1 MKAPLLLPT
10 GKQRINKELFFEV
23 SADLLCIA
31 GFDGFFKEINPAV
44 SNLLGYSHEELLS
57 RPIDF
62 FIHPEDRHIT
72 SQYRENLKN
81 NIPLL
86 NYENRYLTK
95 NGEVVWLS
103 WNSIPRYEEQLV
115 YAIAKNI
122 THLKLL
128 EKDRNVLIASLTK
141 INHDLKQLTYT
152 TSHDLR
158 SPVSNLLSVFDLMD
172 TSIITDEETIQL
184 LGILKSAAEGLK
196 DTLNS
201 YVDVLVKNDL
211 LTGKIEELDIEAS
224 LDKVRHSLRSLIE
237 NSKATFDVDFSEAR
251 SLRYN
256 RAYLESTFLNL
267 ITNSIKYA
275 IPGKT
280 PEIFVVSRKLARTTQ
295 LIYSDRG
302 LGFDMPAVND
312 KVFGLNQTFH
322 NHADGKGVGLYLIHN
337 QITNLGGSISLE
349 SEPNQGA
356 KFILTFRDT

>member
-1 MKAPLLLPT
+1 MEPASILTTNEKP
-10 GKQRINKELFFEV
+10 IDKELFFEV

-44 SNLLGYSHEELLS
+44 SNLLGYSLEELLS
-57 RPIDF
+57 SPIDS

-103 WNSIPRYEEQLV
+103 WNSIPRYEEKLV

-128 EKDRNVLIASLTK
+128 EKDRNVLIASLTR
-141 INHDLKQLTYT
+141 INRDLKQLTYT

-172 TSIITDEETIQL
+172 TSVITDQETIQL
-184 LGILKSAAEGLK
+184 LGILKSAAESLK

-201 YVDVLVKNDL
+201 YVDVLMKNDL
-211 LTGKIEELDIEAS
+211 LNITMEELDIEES
-224 LDKVRHSLRSLIE
+224 LDKVRNSLRSLIE

-251 SLRYN
+251 SVTYN

-275 IPGKT
+275 IPGK
-280 PEIFVVSRKLARTTQ
+280 PPQIFVASRKLIRSTQ

-312 KVFGLNQTFH
+312 KIFGLNQTFH
-322 NHADGKGVGLYLIHN
+322 NHADGKGVGLYLIYN

-356 KFILTFRDT
+356 KFSLTFRDR